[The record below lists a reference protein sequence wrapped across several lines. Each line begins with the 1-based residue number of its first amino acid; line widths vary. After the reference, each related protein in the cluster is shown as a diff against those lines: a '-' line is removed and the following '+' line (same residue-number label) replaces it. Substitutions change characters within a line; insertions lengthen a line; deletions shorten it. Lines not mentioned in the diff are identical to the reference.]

1 MLGFLLLKANLNP
14 DERQFFFKLFFF
26 NAKVHANAYAIK
38 KIIKRQFSKKTYF
51 GLSYLLIVPLSLI
64 LDLDFVS
71 PNFFLCL
78 G

>member
-1 MLGFLLLKANLNP
+1 MHMQSKKLLKGSS
-14 DERQFFFKLFFF
+14 Q
-26 NAKVHANAYAIK
+26 
-38 KIIKRQFSKKTYF
+38 KKTYF

>member
-1 MLGFLLLKANLNP
+1 MKDN
-14 DERQFFFKLFFF
+14 FFKLFF

-38 KIIKRQFSKKTYF
+38 KNIKSQFVLKKTYF